1 MKMTRV
7 LIALV
12 AGTALGFGA
21 PQDPQKGK
29 TGPRIADIRSFKG
42 TVTISGPRS
51 GSRSPRRIGRR
62 IRNRSI
68 FDEDKITTGKDGTCT
83 VVFPDSSTVTL
94 KPGSEIQ
101 VLQKKLKK
109 PTAEGKTIGR
119 RIRLLVGSIATKALP
134 NRTIQTDYETPAGTA
149 SVRGTLVTI
158 TFDQTTGAAT
168 LTVGDGS
175 VKYFNAGTQTLMNL
189 TTGQSVRFSLNPGT
203 GGFTADILANAGT
216 AVTGQIGATEVRF
229 SAEGV
234 IKVEVRDGKVYAT
247 AEGGTLEVKGESG
260 GWDAETE
267 FEGELDPDLGD
278 DSFDPNGAP
287 AGDPS
292 FGALSPGGGTLDFTG
307 EGSIENPPVN
317 AAEGPG
323 TTLDDDD
330 EFTQLQEDIYVT
342 GRLSI
347 DLIVAAHDDAG
358 HINGG
363 TYLDEFAKDQDD
375 SDADLDRVKTGTP
388 IKTLADE
395 FIEEAHDDWHGTV
408 PGEEGESANDSS
420 NHDGFHDGNAGF
432 EPDVWSHEQFSTDI
446 KKVAE
451 DADAG
456 TVDTHDLGHVVT
468 GALHE
473 DRHIIKE
480 SQSNYSSSSDH
491 NFLHDDV
498 ETLHDNLHSS
508 NLHNFIHSYTDIT
521 HDRWHSSF
529 ELNGACGEVPDFTS
543 GVCKTAHDNFHTR
556 LDSFHDHAHGAFGI
570 PK

>member
-1 MKMTRV
+1 MKMIRV
-7 LIALV
+7 LIVLV

-21 PQDPQKGK
+21 PPQDTQKGK
-29 TGPRIADIRSFKG
+29 TGPKIADIRSYKG
-42 TVTISGPRS
+42 TVTISGPRF
-51 GSRSPRRIGRR
+51 GTRSPRRIGRR

-119 RIRLLVGSIATKALP
+119 RIRLLVGDIATKALP

-158 TFDQTTGAAT
+158 TFDPTTGAAT
-168 LTVGDGS
+168 LTVGDGN

-189 TTGQSVRFSLNPGT
+189 TSGQSVQFSLNPGT
-203 GGFTADILANAGT
+203 GGFTADILVNAGR
-216 AVTGQIGATEVRF
+216 AVSGQIGATEVRF

-234 IKVEVRDGKVYAT
+234 IQVEVRDGKVHAS

-287 AGDPS
+287 AGDPG
-292 FGALSPGGGTLDFTG
+292 FGPLSPGGGTLDITG
-307 EGSIENPPVN
+307 EGSLESPPVN
-317 AAEGPG
+317 PAEGPG
-323 TTLDDDD
+323 TTLDDG
-330 EFTQLQEDIYVT
+330 FTQLQEDIYVT
-342 GRLSI
+342 GRNAI
-347 DLIVAAHDDAG
+347 DLNFDVNDDAG
-358 HINGG
+358 NVLDE
-363 TYLDEFAKDQDD
+363 TYLDEYAKSQ
-375 SDADLDRVKTGTP
+375 ADFDTDLERVKTGTP
-388 IKTLADE
+388 ILTLANE
-395 FIEEAHDDWHGTV
+395 HIAEAHDDWHGTL
-408 PGEEGESANDSS
+408 PCEEGPGNDDA
-420 NHDGFHDGNAGF
+420 NHDGFHDGIVGF
-432 EPDVWSHEQFSTDI
+432 DEDLWSHEQFSTDL

-456 TVDTHDLGHVVT
+456 IVVTHDLGHAII
-468 GALHE
+468 GALHN
-473 DRHIIKE
+473 DRHIVKDFA
-480 SQSNYSSSSDH
+480 SNYSSSADH
-491 NFLHDDV
+491 NTLHDDV
-498 ETLHDNLHSS
+498 ETLHNDLHSGD
-508 NLHNFIHSYTDIT
+508 LHSFIHSYQDVV
-521 HDRWHSSF
+521 HNRWHTQF
-529 ELNGACGEVPDFTS
+529 EVLSACGSEIQDFTS
-543 GVCKTAHDNFHTR
+543 GVCKTSHDNFHAR
-556 LDSFHDHAHGAFGI
+556 LNSFHDHAHGAFGV